1 MAWRCLGGAAPL
13 ALPPAR
19 HHQCVQPRLRVQ
31 LPRCATLRAS
41 VVSARLR
48 PSGRAYAP
56 HWGAPRVRRLWRRR
70 ICRALGAPLPWRAPC
85 GGSTGGTLRARVSR
99 AASRPLRASAPRAPP
114 QYPRHGCRFA
124 APWRTSP
131 PRGLGAPI
139 RRALGAFAPL
149 GGRCRQLLHSARA
162 LTRIRFTSKIF
173 LDYGGDKCYN
183 ISSTKRALQPAV
195 LFPQSLNA
203 SKGYH
208 IFPARVK
215 WYPLFF
221 HLFFANWSASAYS
234 IVTASSEWFKSRCTR
249 SMLPCAW

>member
-1 MAWRCLGGAAPL
+1 M

-19 HHQCVQPRLRVQ
+19 PRQCVQPRLRVQ
-31 LPRCATLRAS
+31 LPRCATLRAQ

-48 PSGRAYAP
+48 PSGCAYAP
-56 HWGAPRVRRLWRRR
+56 HWGAPRSRRLWRRR

-131 PRGLGAPI
+131 PRGLGAPK

-149 GGRCRQLLHSARA
+149 GVRCRQLLHSARA
-162 LTRIRFTSKIF
+162 LTRIRFTSKFYLTLGVI
-173 LDYGGDKCYN
+173 N
-183 ISSTKRALQPAV
+183 VTISSAQNGRCNL
-195 LFPQSLNA
+195 LCCSLKSFNA
-203 SKGYH
+203 NKGYH

-221 HLFFANWSASAYS
+221 YFFLANWSASAYS
-234 IVTASSEWFKSRCTR
+234 IVTASSE
-249 SMLPCAW
+249 